1 MGSDKGLKSALVFL
15 LAGYALDAAR
25 EFTGIAILTAFAV
38 TAKMMFWTLAAQFA
52 FGVWR
57 EGRKEA
63 KRVKVKAAYKHPEE
77 GGSVVVD
84 PCPKI
89 GEKYT
94 VTLPEPTP
102 GTFTLTHPSCSTCF
116 VELICTGVGHDTKTA
131 APLPEKE
138 AS

>member
-1 MGSDKGLKSALVFL
+1 MGSERLINAALVFL
-15 LAGYALDAAR
+15 LLGYAFDSAR
-25 EFTGIAILTAFAV
+25 EFTGVDFLVVFAV
-38 TAKMMFWTLAAQFA
+38 TAKFMFWGLAAQFA
-52 FGVWR
+52 MGLWR
-57 EGRKEA
+57 DRRKEA
-63 KRVKVKAAYKHPEE
+63 KRVKVKAAYKHPPE

-102 GTFTLTHPSCSTCF
+102 GTFTLTHPQCSTCF
-116 VELICTGVGHDTKTA
+116 VELICTGVGHDTTA
-131 APLPEKE
+131 SAPLPEKE